1 MERNPFARQ
10 VEIEIVDVHSLTA
23 GNGASTH
30 FSSIESG
37 STAQFL
43 LPSRGQLRTAEI
55 GMPHRLTRREFGIAA
70 GAATLAAHGFGGKAR
85 AADTKTLRFIAQ
97 SDLRVLD
104 PIWTT
109 AYITRNHGYMVFD
122 TLFAI
127 DAEFAPHPQMVGDYS
142 VSPDKLI
149 YQFKLRDGLGFHDGS
164 PVRGSDCVASVKR
177 WMARD
182 GHGQALAT
190 VLDEIKP
197 DGDRGFTIKLKEPFS
212 LLLDGIGKVSS
223 LALFVMPE
231 RLANTDPF
239 QQVTEMVGSG
249 PFKFVKDEFEPG
261 HRVVYVKNTDYA
273 PRQEPPSW
281 ASGGKVAKVDRVEW
295 LYIPDA
301 MTKVAA
307 LNAGEADWW
316 ENPPLDVVPVLA
328 ANPDMT
334 IAPADPLENTIMVR
348 FNHLLPPF
356 DNVKMRQAVLAV
368 ADQADFLAALAGDR
382 KNWDLCPSFFT
393 CGTPMASDAGSPA
406 LSGKR
411 DFDKAKKLIAEAGYK
426 GERIVV
432 MDAVDQPV
440 AHTQAL
446 VVGELLKKLGLNAE
460 VQTVDWGTLVT
471 RRASKEPI
479 DKGGWNIFATG
490 WVGAD
495 ALDPVEELPLKTS
508 GATAWFGWP
517 SDDKLE
523 ALRAQWIKAATLNE
537 RKKLAAA
544 IQERAF
550 EVVPYIPTGQ
560 WQPVTAYHKNLKGV
574 IQAPAFLMW
583 NVEKT

>member
-1 MERNPFARQ
+1 MVRQHIFRQSKATGAVFAR
-10 VEIEIVDVHSLTA
+10 
-23 GNGASTH
+23 
-30 FSSIESG
+30 SG
-37 STAQFL
+37 
-43 LPSRGQLRTAEI
+43 GQLETAEI
-55 GMPHRLTRREFGIAA
+55 GMVHRLTRREFGIAA
-70 GAATLAAHGFGGKAR
+70 AAATLAGCGLGRNAR

-127 DAEFAPHPQMVGDYS
+127 DAEFAPHPQMVGDHS
-142 VSPDKLI
+142 ISPDKLT

-164 PVRGSDCVASVKR
+164 PVRGLDCVASVKR

-182 GHGQALAT
+182 GHGQSIAA
-190 VLDEIKP
+190 VLDELKP
-197 DGDRGFTIKLKEPFS
+197 DGDKGFTIKLKEPFS

-249 PFKFVKDEFEPG
+249 PFKFAKDEFEPG
-261 HRVVYVKNTDYA
+261 HRVVYVKNTDYV
-273 PRQEPPSW
+273 PRKEPPSW
-281 ASGGKVAKVDRVEW
+281 ASGGKVVKVDRVEW

-316 ENPPLDVVPVLA
+316 ENPPLDVVPALA
-328 ANPDMT
+328 ANSDIT
-334 IAPADPLENTIMVR
+334 IARVDPLPAPIMVK

-356 DNVKMRQAVLAV
+356 DNVKMRQAILAV
-368 ADQADFLAALAGDR
+368 ADQADFLSALAGDP
-382 KNWDLCPSFFT
+382 KNWELCPSFFT
-393 CGTPMASDAGSPA
+393 CGTPMANDAGAAA

-426 GERIVV
+426 GEKIVV
-432 MDAVDQPV
+432 LDAVDQPV

-446 VVGELLKKLGLNAE
+446 VVTDLMKKLGL
-460 VQTVDWGTLVT
+460 TVELQAMDWGTLVT
-471 RRASKEPI
+471 RRASMEPI

-495 ALDPVEELPLKTS
+495 LLDPAVNPTLRTNGKK
-508 GATAWFGWP
+508 GHFGWP
-517 SDDKLE
+517 SDDKIE
-523 ALRAQWIKAATLNE
+523 ALRNEWLKAATLDE

-550 EVVPYIPTGQ
+550 EVAPYLPTGQ
-560 WQPVTAYHKNLKGV
+560 WKPVTAYHKNLKGV
-574 IQAPAFLMW
+574 IQAPAYLMW
-583 NVEKT
+583 NVEKM